1 MNMGD
6 SSIHNMA
13 LRSKQSNQMLD
24 MPPFIAKYGSEPSQ
38 KPDEYWD
45 KFTQYI
51 RLTQGIDA
59 DDEIRLY
66 KERKD
71 VANASRD
78 FGEENVKRNDKN
90 MPILKDA
97 FIWYVGDPVVKT
109 LETRFAG
116 AKLKTKTLTEIL
128 EEWKKTYEIEV
139 NKIGKYTQLLNTVQ
153 KEGQPDLDFWFT
165 CNERVAKCE
174 VATDNPVDISKILTQ
189 VIFFNGL
196 KDKKEAQKYRDWV
209 FLKSRTFE
217 DLQRHLNTAK
227 INKKTSELLDT
238 TKIKTEPIGRLG
250 GDSDSESD
258 QPSSSNS
265 GKRPQRRKN
274 SEKRDTEK

>member
-1 MNMGD
+1 M
-6 SSIHNMA
+6 
-13 LRSKQSNQMLD
+13 
-24 MPPFIAKYGSEPSQ
+24 
-38 KPDEYWD
+38 
-45 KFTQYI
+45 
-51 RLTQGIDA
+51 
-59 DDEIRLY
+59 
-66 KERKD
+66 
-71 VANASRD
+71 
-78 FGEENVKRNDKN
+78 
-90 MPILKDA
+90 
-97 FIWYVGDPVVKT
+97 
-109 LETRFAG
+109 
-116 AKLKTKTLTEIL
+116 
-128 EEWKKTYEIEV
+128 
-139 NKIGKYTQLLNTVQ
+139 
-153 KEGQPDLDFWFT
+153 
-165 CNERVAKCE
+165 
-174 VATDNPVDISKILTQ
+174 DISKILTQ

-274 SEKRDTEK
+274 SEKRDTEKQICYWCGDDY